1 MKARAPASKA
11 AFGPYRILG
20 LLGEGGSGAVYRAW
34 DPRLEREVALK
45 ILHERADAVP
55 ERAQQFM
62 AEARAASALSHPN
75 IVTVFDAAFDGD
87 TPYVVSELI
96 DGRTLRDELRSGAIL
111 PKRLL
116 DLATQIADGLSA
128 AHGAGIVHR
137 DLKPENIMIT
147 GAGRVKIVD
156 FGLARPGGFRPAG
169 EPSEREGSQTRTDLD
184 CGPEPFHI

>member
-1 MKARAPASKA
+1 MKARAQAPKA

-45 ILHERADAVP
+45 ILHERSDTVP

-62 AEARAASALSHPN
+62 AEARAASVLSHPN

-96 DGRTLRDELRSGAIL
+96 EGRTLRDELRRGAIP
-111 PKRLL
+111 PKPLL
-116 DLATQIADGLSA
+116 DPPTQI
-128 AHGAGIVHR
+128 
-137 DLKPENIMIT
+137 
-147 GAGRVKIVD
+147 
-156 FGLARPGGFRPAG
+156 
-169 EPSEREGSQTRTDLD
+169 
-184 CGPEPFHI
+184 

>member
-116 DLATQIADGLSA
+116 DLATQIADGCLRRTA
-128 AHGAGIVHR
+128 
-137 DLKPENIMIT
+137 
-147 GAGRVKIVD
+147 
-156 FGLARPGGFRPAG
+156 PA
-169 EPSEREGSQTRTDLD
+169 SS
-184 CGPEPFHI
+184 IAI